1 MAISFRRITK
11 RFFIISNI
19 AVALLFLGSCYG
31 YMVDPQKFWFISLL
45 ALASFY
51 FLLLLLGFIFFWLVA
66 NPRYSLIS
74 IITLLFA
81 WVPLKHLVKIRISH
95 EFSVK
100 KASNTLRVMSWNVE
114 HFKVGEH
121 KTHPEKKLQMIGLI
135 NRYNPDVACFQ
146 EMVASDK
153 NPEAINTIEGFV
165 KDLNMPYYYYSYNSR
180 LDFDKDHRF
189 GIIIFSKYPLV
200 NKMTVSYNPNNYNSI
215 FQYADL
221 VKDGDTFRI
230 FNAHLQSMKFSDEN
244 RRYIEDPEIDEEQNF
259 KESISILKKLKNGLA
274 ERKEQSI
281 RLKKEMNESPYPLI
295 ACGDLNDVPNSFAYK
310 TIGRDL
316 KNAFAEKGAGIGR
329 TLSHTSPTLRIDNIF
344 TDQRF
349 LIEQYVRVNKKI
361 SDHMPIIADLY
372 YNKP

>member
-19 AVALLFLGSCYG
+19 VIAALFLVSCYG
-31 YMVDPQKFWFISLL
+31 YMVDPQKFWFISLI
-45 ALASFY
+45 ALGSFY

-66 NPRYSLIS
+66 NPRYTLIS
-74 IITLLFA
+74 ILAMLLA
-81 WVPLKHLVKIRISH
+81 WVPLKHLLKLRISQ
-95 EFSVK
+95 EFSIK
-100 KASNTLRVMSWNVE
+100 KADNTLRVMSWNVE
-114 HFKVGEH
+114 HFKVAEY
-121 KTHPEKKLQMIGLI
+121 KKHPEKKMQMIGLI
-135 NRYNPDVACFQ
+135 KRYNPDVACFQ

-165 KDLNMPYYYYSYNSR
+165 KDLNMPYYYYSYNSK

-189 GIIIFSKYPLV
+189 GIIIFSKFPLI

-215 FQYADL
+215 FQYADIARN
-221 VKDGDTFRI
+221 GDTFRI
-230 FNAHLQSMKFSDEN
+230 YNAHLQSMKFSDEN
-244 RRYIEDPEIDEEQNF
+244 KRYIEDPEIDDEKNF
-259 KESISILKKLKNGLA
+259 KESISVLRKLKNGLA
-274 ERKEQSI
+274 ERKEQSL
-281 RLKKEMNESPYPLI
+281 RLKKEVNESKYPVI
-295 ACGDLNDVPNSFAYK
+295 VCGDLNDVPNSFTYK

-344 TDQRF
+344 TDNRF

>member
-19 AVALLFLGSCYG
+19 IIALLFLMSCYG

-51 FLLLLLGFIFFWLVA
+51 FLLILLGFLFFWLVA
-66 NPRYSLIS
+66 NPRYMLIS
-74 IITLLFA
+74 ILALLLA
-81 WVPLKHLVKIRISH
+81 WVPLSHLVKVRISQD
-95 EFSVK
+95 FTLK
-100 KASNTLRVMSWNVE
+100 KDTPSLRVMSWNVE
-114 HFKVGEH
+114 HFKVAEY
-121 KTHPEKKLQMIGLI
+121 KKHPEKKLQMIGLI

-165 KDLNMPYYYYSYNSR
+165 KDLNMPYYYYSYNSK

-189 GIIIFSKYPLV
+189 GIIIFSKFPLV

-221 VKDGDTFRI
+221 AKDGDTFRI

-244 RRYIEDPEIDEEQNF
+244 RRYIEDPEIDDERNF
-259 KESISILKKLKNGLA
+259 KESISVLRKLKNGLV

-281 RLKKEMNESPYPLI
+281 RLKKEINESKYPVI
-295 ACGDLNDVPNSFAYK
+295 VCGDFNDVPNSFTYK
-310 TIGRDL
+310 TIGNNL
-316 KNAFAEKGAGIGR
+316 NNAFAEKGAGIGR

-344 TDQRF
+344 TDKRF
-349 LIEQYVRVNKKI
+349 LYISYQYCCPCGM
-361 SDHMPIIADLY
+361 H
-372 YNKP
+372 